1 LNTVTQEVSAVLS
14 STQTEEGGTDAD
26 RC

>member
-14 STQTEEGGTDAD
+14 NTQTGEDGTDETP
-26 RC
+26 

>member
-14 STQTEEGGTDAD
+14 STQTEEDGTNAD